1 MSHGGRRV
9 RKKGLLS
16 VRIPGLSKT
25 IVEKPAAKL
34 KVAID
39 YPQQG
44 ERVQKGHYAVR
55 ISAGEAECQANV
67 NGSDWQNC
75 RSDAGFKWFDWYP
88 EKPGSHTIS
97 VRARVNGKWTKTERV
112 CDVE

>member
-1 MSHGGRRV
+1 M

-16 VRIPGLSKT
+16 VKIPGLSKT
-25 IVEKPAAKL
+25 VAEKPAAHA

-44 ERVQKGHYAVR
+44 ERVQRGHYAVR
-55 ISAGEAECQANV
+55 ISAGEAECQASV
-67 NGSDWQNC
+67 NGSEWQNC
-75 RSDAGFKWFDWYP
+75 RSDAGFCWLDWFP
-88 EKPGSHTIS
+88 EKTGAHTIS
-97 VRARVNGKWTKTERV
+97 VRARINGKWAKTERV

>member
-1 MSHGGRRV
+1 M

-25 IVEKPAAKL
+25 VEEKPAACT
-34 KVAID
+34 KVNIE

-44 ERVQKGHYAVR
+44 ERVQRGHYAIR
-55 ISAGEAECQANV
+55 ISAGEAECQAAID
-67 NGSDWQNC
+67 GSDWQSC
-75 RSDAGFKWFDWYP
+75 RGDAGFCWFDWYP
-88 EKPGSHTIS
+88 EKSGTHTIS
-97 VRARVNGKWTKTERV
+97 VRTRVNGKWAKIERV

>member
-1 MSHGGRRV
+1 M

-16 VRIPGLSKT
+16 VRIPGLSKS
-25 IVEKPAAKL
+25 VEEKQAART

-44 ERVQKGHYAVR
+44 ERVHRGHYAVR
-55 ISAGEAECQANV
+55 ISAGETECQAAV
-67 NGSDWQNC
+67 DGSDWQTC
-75 RSDAGFKWFDWYP
+75 RSDAGYSWFDWFP
-88 EKPGSHTIS
+88 ETAGTHTIS
-97 VRARVNGKWTKTERV
+97 VRARVNGKWAKAERV